1 MKVIKKAAPAVL
13 SKGNGCW
20 RKADR
25 ADVNSYLVN
34 KVFFI
39 LPYEDQFQTNS
50 NQVHFDNDRA
60 NLKCLPIQKLLKTET
75 RQKYNVRSTLCCF
88 RAYLNVYTVYL
99 FVLHTL
105 WPNLQLC
112 QHNCYHEKV
121 DWWQYDEYK

>member
-60 NLKCLPIQKLLKTET
+60 NLKCLPIQKFLKTEIGKQFNFIKD
-75 RQKYNVRSTLCCF
+75 RKILASESGFDGFYMALLERK
-88 RAYLNVYTVYL
+88 
-99 FVLHTL
+99 
-105 WPNLQLC
+105 
-112 QHNCYHEKV
+112 E
-121 DWWQYDEYK
+121 